1 MSKNALNSLELTIP
15 QTKQLL
21 TLYFMT
27 KQPVFLWGPP
37 GIGKSEVVEEIGRD
51 TGRKIIDVRLAQYD
65 PTDIRGIPFFD
76 MSTGQMRWAKPS
88 DFPAIVNES
97 VIAEL
102 TNAVNEAKSTLELAR
117 EEAVSNPNATTLA
130 TRHTATQ
137 QLKNA
142 EAALNAAEIAHSLQN
157 AVLFLDEMVS
167 APPTVQGAAYQLVLN
182 RKIGEYTLPDD
193 VVLVA
198 AGNRESDKGVTY
210 KMPSPLANR
219 FAHVEMIM
227 STDAWLE
234 WATSNNVNPAIVGFI
249 SAHKDRLFTFD
260 AKNVANEKAF
270 ATPRSWAKCSSNL
283 NKLDELLRIGKVT
296 KAEYETQ
303 LVQVI
308 ASLVGKATATTFNQ
322 HFKYLGKLPTSEQ
335 ILDGVP
341 GLKYDTNEPSAHFS
355 LITSLLYTLRD
366 RVHGLTDKGKT
377 KAEIMAISESWA
389 NNMFGYAKTQLS
401 DRPEFNV
408 LMMRMALKQFNLP
421 IPPKNPGF
429 VEMTK
434 KYGNL
439 IN

>member
-1 MSKNALNSLELTIP
+1 MSNNALNSLELTIP
-15 QTKQLL
+15 QTKNLL
-21 TLYFMT
+21 TLFFMT

-51 TGRKIIDVRLAQYD
+51 TSRKIIDVRLAQYD

-88 DFPAIVNES
+88 DFPAIVNEA

-102 TNAVNEAKSTLELAR
+102 TRAVAEAKDTLELAR
-117 EEAVSNPNATTLA
+117 AEATANPTADSLLTRNTATT
-130 TRHTATQ
+130 

-142 EAALNAAEIAHSLQN
+142 EAALNAAEIAHSFQN
-157 AVLFLDEMVS
+157 AILFLDEMVS

-182 RKIGEYTLPDD
+182 RKIGEYTLPDN

-227 STDAWLE
+227 STEAWLE
-234 WATSNNVNPAIVGFI
+234 WATLNNVNPAIVGFI

-260 AKNVANEKAF
+260 AKKVANEKAF

-283 NKLDELLRIGKVT
+283 NKLDEQFKAGKIN
-296 KAEYETQ
+296 KSQYETM

-341 GLKYDTNEPSAHFS
+341 NLTYDTNEPSAHFS
-355 LITSLLYTLRD
+355 LITSLLYTFRD
-366 RVHGLTDKGKT
+366 RVHSLTDQGKT
-377 KAEIMAISESWA
+377 KLEIVAASEQWA
-389 NNMFGYAKTQLS
+389 NNMFAYAKNQLA

-421 IPPKNPGF
+421 IPPKNQGF
-429 VEMTK
+429 KEMVE
-434 KYGNL
+434 KYGKL